1 MHKQQ
6 ISEVV
11 GCNRSVSI
19 LQPQDRQ
26 EKGMLDMPQLL
37 RCSQVAIT
45 AASSRQ
51 KPCTSE
57 DRMKLQTWN

>member
-26 EKGMLDMPQLL
+26 EKGMLAHA
-37 RCSQVAIT
+37 S
-45 AASSRQ
+45 AASVQSGGHYCS
-51 KPCTSE
+51 KLPSE
-57 DRMKLQTWN
+57 TMHF